1 MYSSMFV
8 FPSHFSMSQIFFHSF
23 PEHSVSII
31 LLIKLSFTY
40 IIQTVAHYIILLYA
54 HILIEFICIP
64 MYLNVIYC
72 CIWTYGNTVSIMEAW
87 KDMENVGTWCN
98 CIGVCQYCGSFLATN
113 ISMQQRAEE
122 VHIGLEVLKIM
133 QFYIKEL
140 PLLASTS
147 PAAFLITCTIF
158 QFLA

>member
-1 MYSSMFV
+1 
-8 FPSHFSMSQIFFHSF
+8 
-23 PEHSVSII
+23 
-31 LLIKLSFTY
+31 
-40 IIQTVAHYIILLYA
+40 
-54 HILIEFICIP
+54 
-64 MYLNVIYC
+64 
-72 CIWTYGNTVSIMEAW
+72 
-87 KDMENVGTWCN
+87 
-98 CIGVCQYCGSFLATN
+98 
-113 ISMQQRAEE
+113 MQQRAEE